1 MKLINQENL
10 MPEFN
15 DRHQEP
21 NIDVNHVLFAG
32 RAVRLPPGAALGTD

>member
-1 MKLINQENL
+1 